1 MNSTVI
7 LGVVRHLLSTGG
19 GAALLSG
26 AVSDDDLQKII
37 GAVLSIGS
45 VIWSVMQKR
54 AAAAASNS
62 GTPPAA

>member
-26 AVSDDDLQKII
+26 AVSDDDLQKIF
-37 GAVLSIGS
+37 GAILTIGS
-45 VIWSVMQKR
+45 VIWSVMKNR
-54 AAAAASNS
+54 AAAAASKS
-62 GTPPAA
+62 ATPPAA